1 MMRAMKL
8 FEVLLRKCVRLV
20 LLLIGVSLLSF
31 MLVKSSPI
39 DPVRAYI
46 GADMMTVSPEQ
57 LERISSYW
65 GLDRNPLEQF
75 VHWMKAVFH
84 GDLGTSMIY
93 RTPVADLI
101 AERLGATL
109 LLTGGAWILSG
120 ILGFM
125 LGVFSGL
132 NTGTFVDK
140 GIRLYCYVLASSP
153 GFWVGLLFLMFFAV
167 HLGWFPVGLG
177 TPAGLLAGEVTWMD
191 RLHHV
196 ILPIATLSILGVAN
210 VALHTRE
217 KVIEIYQQPFI
228 QFAKGKGMK
237 GLRLFRLHGF
247 RSVLLPAVSM
257 HFASFGEI
265 FGGAIV
271 AEQVFSYPGMGK
283 ALVEAG
289 LGGDVP
295 LLLGMVLAS
304 ALFVFVGNLLAD
316 VLYIAVDPRLR
327 KGAI

>member
-1 MMRAMKL
+1 MRAKKL
-8 FEVLLRKCVRLV
+8 FWVFLRKCLRLV

-31 MLVKSSPI
+31 ILVKSSPI
-39 DPVRAYI
+39 DPVRAYV

-75 VHWMKAVFH
+75 VHWVKAVIQ

-93 RTPVADLI
+93 RTPVSDLI
-101 AERLGATL
+101 VERFGATL

-120 ILGFM
+120 VLGFM

-132 NTGTFVDK
+132 NPGTLVDK
-140 GIRLYCYVLASSP
+140 VIRLYCYVLASSP
-153 GFWVGLLFLMFFAV
+153 GFWIGLLFLMLFAV

-177 TPAGLLAGEVTWMD
+177 TPAGLLAAEVTWMD

-196 ILPIATLSILGVAN
+196 ILPIATLSILGVAH

-217 KVIEIYQQPFI
+217 KVIEIYEQPFI
-228 QFAKGKGMK
+228 QYAKAKGMN
-237 GLRLFRLHGF
+237 GLGLFRFHGF
-247 RSVLLPAVSM
+247 RSVLLPAVSI
-257 HFASFGEI
+257 HFAAFGEI
-265 FGGAIV
+265 FGGTIV
-271 AEQVFSYPGMGK
+271 AEQVFSYPGIGR

-295 LLLGMVLAS
+295 LLLGMVLVS

-316 VLYIAVDPRLR
+316 ILYIAVDPRLR

>member
-1 MMRAMKL
+1 MRTMKL
-8 FEVLLRKCVRLV
+8 CKVILRKCLRLG

-39 DPVRAYI
+39 DPVRAYV

-65 GLDRNPLEQF
+65 GLGQNPLTQF
-75 VHWMKAVFH
+75 GHWLRAVLQ
-84 GDLGTSMIY
+84 GDLGTSTIY
-93 RTPVADLI
+93 RASVADLI
-101 AERLGATL
+101 AERFGATL

-120 ILGFM
+120 VLGFL

-132 NTGTFVDK
+132 NPDTFIDRTV
-140 GIRLYCYVLASSP
+140 RLYCYVLASSP
-153 GFWVGLLFLMFFAV
+153 GFWIGLLFLLFFAV

-177 TPAGLLAGEVTWMD
+177 TPAGLLSAEVTWMD

-196 ILPIATLSILGVAN
+196 MLPIATLSILGVAN

-228 QFAKGKGMK
+228 QFARAKGIN
-237 GLRLFRLHGF
+237 GLKLFRLHGF

-271 AEQVFSYPGMGK
+271 AEQVFSYPGIGQ

-289 LGGDVP
+289 LGGDIP

-316 VLYIAVDPRLR
+316 ILYVAVDPRLR
-327 KGAI
+327 KGAV